1 VFAGVESVI
10 LIKLSPVT
18 LTEAEF
24 PRAFRLI
31 GVEFRLI
38 GVKPVVVA
46 SVPVLGSVIFVG
58 DGVFKTKELPPASC
72 KLLAPFKRLWAIVAA
87 IAF

>member
-1 VFAGVESVI
+1 VI

-46 SVPVLGSVIFVG
+46 SVPVLGNVIFAA
-58 DGVFKTKELPPASC
+58 DGVFRIKELPPVNC
-72 KLLAPFKRLWAIVAA
+72 KVLAPFKRLWATVAA
-87 IAF
+87 KAF